1 MFINPKAKTN
11 WNRAGAGSVGG
22 GKERF
27 RTFRTTSV
35 IDKR

>member
-11 WNRAGAGSVGG
+11 WNRAGAGSGG

-35 IDKR
+35 IDK